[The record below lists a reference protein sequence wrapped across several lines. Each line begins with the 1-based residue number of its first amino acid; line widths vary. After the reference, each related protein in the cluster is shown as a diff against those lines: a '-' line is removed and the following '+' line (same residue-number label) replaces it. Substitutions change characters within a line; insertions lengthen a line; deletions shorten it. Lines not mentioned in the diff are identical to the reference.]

1 MKRSIKKFAAFVLAL
16 ALAFQAAAFVSPY
29 KAFAD
34 EVPVV
39 ISAPVSTNNAESEYT
54 EESLEA
60 LGFSYYGGSS
70 LIGYYGE
77 EADLV
82 VPSVPGVTYLSVSYG
97 PDVKTLTIPE
107 GIDDVYIGGLYN
119 VEKIVLPSTIKWL
132 EIDNCD
138 KLVSLD
144 LSSLNLN
151 GCYLSY
157 CSKLEDVKLNKS
169 QNVKLTDLPALKSI
183 NIPSNTSQLTINGTS
198 YDAVKIDP
206 NNVSDYKIKN
216 GGLYRT
222 ETTWDEDSRVK
233 VLSGIDSSL
242 STINVESGTVI
253 IDKLNI
259 SGHYYKVDTINLPSS
274 VEKINAYAFYGASGL
289 KNINLPKNVISLG
302 AYAFS
307 GSGIESITIP
317 ASVTYIN
324 GDCFAD
330 YDGKVSLAKNTG
342 VLRSYKDGIYIEEE
356 WWGEKEYKLVYYPS
370 DKTTIEFLE
379 GTGDIGEHVLK
390 NCSLRELTLPEGLY
404 SLYLDL
410 SNAKSLTTLTLSSTV
425 AYVNTYGFRYAPALM
440 NIFVDENNASFT
452 SVDGCLYDKD
462 MTTLYLAPT
471 TKEEIRIPEGVLSL
485 GYYAVHNSYIGDEY
499 DDPDNYKEICPTV
512 YFPKSIENFEWYGFS
527 FGKAYVYADT
537 NLALYLDYMNSD
549 IREWSDDD
557 SMYLENRYDYELLDP
572 AKDLLNS
579 IYVIDTVTVKKGK
592 KTTDATVNNGV
603 ITPDGVLAA
612 SKLIV
617 GNNSE
622 CQVTYKSSNKKIAKV
637 NKTTG
642 EIKGVKKGTCTINVK
657 CVINT
662 GKKKYSKTFKIKVK
676 VK

>member
-16 ALAFQAAAFVSPY
+16 ALAFQAVAFVSPY

-34 EVPVV
+34 EEPVV
-39 ISAPVSTNNAESEYT
+39 ISAPVGTNAESGYT
-54 EESLEA
+54 EEELEK
-60 LGFSYYGGSS
+60 LGFNYYGGSS
-70 LIGYYGE
+70 LIGYFGE

-82 VPSVPGVTYLSVSYG
+82 VPSVPGVTYLSLSWN
-97 PDVKTLTIPE
+97 PEVKTLTIPE

-119 VEKIVLPSTIKWL
+119 VEKIVFPSTLKWL
-132 EIDNCD
+132 EIDSCNEL
-138 KLVSLD
+138 KSLD
-144 LSSLNLN
+144 LSTLNLN
-151 GCYLSY
+151 GCYISY
-157 CSKLEDVKLNKS
+157 CDKLEDVKLNKA
-169 QNVKLTDLPALKSI
+169 QNVTLTDLPALKSI
-183 NIPSNTSQLTINGTS
+183 NIPSNTSYFNIIGTS
-198 YDAVKIDP
+198 FDAIKIDP

-222 ETTWDEDSRVK
+222 ENTWDDDSRVK
-233 VLSGIDSSL
+233 VLAGIDSSL

-253 IDKLNI
+253 IDQLNL
-259 SGHYYKVDTINLPSS
+259 SGQYYKVDTINLPSS

-307 GSGIESITIP
+307 GTGIESITIP

-324 GDCFAD
+324 GDAFAD
-330 YDGKVSLAKNTG
+330 YDGKVTLAKNTG

-356 WWGEKEYKLVYYPS
+356 WWGEKEYKLVYYPN

-379 GTGDIGEHVLK
+379 GTGDIGENVLK
-390 NCSLRELTLPEGLY
+390 NCSIKELTLPEGLT
-404 SLYLDL
+404 SLYIDL

-425 AYVNTYGFRYAPALM
+425 NYVNTYGLRYAPALM
-440 NIFVDENNASFT
+440 NIFVDENNKSFV
-452 SVDGCLYDKD
+452 SVDGCLYDKE

-471 TKEEIRIPEGVLSL
+471 MKEEIRIPEGVLSL

-499 DDPDNYKEICPTV
+499 DDPDNYKEIQPTV
-512 YFPKSIENFEWYGFS
+512 YFPKSLENFEWYGFS

-537 NLALYLDYMNSD
+537 QLAMYLDYMNSD
-549 IREWSDDD
+549 YREWYPDDQ
-557 SMYLENRYDYELLDP
+557 MYLDSRYDYELLDSP
-572 AKDLLNS
+572 KDLLNS
-579 IYVIDTVTVKKGK
+579 IYVIDSVTVKKGK
-592 KTTDATVNNGV
+592 KNQDAAVNTGV
-603 ITPDGVLAA
+603 ITPYGVLAA

-622 CQVTYKSSNKKIAKV
+622 CQVTFKSSNKKIAKV

>member
-16 ALAFQAAAFVSPY
+16 ALAFQAVAFVSPY

-34 EVPVV
+34 EEPVV
-39 ISAPVSTNNAESEYT
+39 ISAPVGTNAESGYT
-54 EESLEA
+54 EEELEK

-70 LIGYYGE
+70 LIGYFGE

-82 VPSVPGVTYLSVSYG
+82 VPSVPGVTYLSLSWN
-97 PDVKTLTIPE
+97 PEVKTLTIPE

-119 VEKIVLPSTIKWL
+119 VEKIVFPSTLKWL
-132 EIDNCD
+132 EIDSCNEL
-138 KLVSLD
+138 KSLD

-151 GCYLSY
+151 GCYISY
-157 CSKLEDVKLNKS
+157 CDKLEDVKLNKA
-169 QNVKLTDLPALKSI
+169 QNVTLTDLPALKSI
-183 NIPSNTSQLTINGTS
+183 NIPSNTSYFNIIGTS
-198 YDAVKIDP
+198 FDAIKIDP

-222 ETTWDEDSRVK
+222 ENTWDDDSRVK
-233 VLSGIDSSL
+233 VLAGIDSSL

-253 IDKLNI
+253 IDQLNL
-259 SGHYYKVDTINLPSS
+259 SGQYYKVDTINLPSS

-307 GSGIESITIP
+307 GTGIESITIP

-324 GDCFAD
+324 GDAFAD
-330 YDGKVSLAKNTG
+330 YDGKVTLAKNTG
-342 VLRSYKDGIYIEEE
+342 VLRSYKDGIYVEEE
-356 WWGEKEYKLVYYPS
+356 WWGEKEYKLVYYPN

-379 GTGDIGEHVLK
+379 GTGDIGENVLK
-390 NCSLRELTLPEGLY
+390 NCSIKELTLPEGLT
-404 SLYLDL
+404 SLYIDL

-425 AYVNTYGFRYAPALM
+425 NYVNTYGLRYAPALM
-440 NIFVDENNASFT
+440 NIFVDENNKSFV
-452 SVDGCLYDKD
+452 SVDGCLYDKE

-471 TKEEIRIPEGVLSL
+471 MKEEIRIPEGVLSL

-499 DDPDNYKEICPTV
+499 DDPDNYKEIQPTV
-512 YFPKSIENFEWYGFS
+512 YFPKSLENFEWYGFS

-537 NLALYLDYMNSD
+537 QLAMYLDYMNSD
-549 IREWSDDD
+549 YREWYPDDQ
-557 SMYLENRYDYELLDP
+557 MYLDSRYDYELLDSP
-572 AKDLLNS
+572 KDLLNS
-579 IYVIDTVTVKKGK
+579 IYVIDSVTVKKGK
-592 KTTDATVNNGV
+592 KTQDAAVNTGV
-603 ITPDGVLAA
+603 ITPYGVLAA

-622 CQVTYKSSNKKIAKV
+622 CQVTFKSSNKKIAKV